1 MEEILLKGSRKK
13 LGDILVKAEVITEEQ
28 LQKGL
33 EVQNEKGIQLGKAL
47 IQLGYTTQKDI
58 IKALSEQLGM
68 SYISLS
74 NYQIDTTVLSTVPEN
89 LAREYKLIPL
99 FKIGS
104 TLTVGMADP
113 LDVFAI
119 DEISRES
126 KLEVEPAICSE
137 DEIIQTIDHYYG
149 STSSMDEVVQII
161 QDDESIVDRI
171 SDDDIDLRDIGV
183 DDAPIIKL
191 VNLLFSQAVKDKA
204 SDIHV
209 EPEEDKLIV
218 RFRVDGILHLIYTQP
233 KKLQNAIISR
243 LKIMAELDIA
253 ERRLPQDGRFQVK
266 VDNRDIDVRVSTIP
280 TVNGENIVMR
290 LLDKSNI
297 LVKLEE
303 LGFTKKILEDY
314 KVLLTR
320 PYGIILVTGPTGSG
334 KTTTLYSSLNT
345 LNSEKNNIVTVEDP
359 IEYRLKMI
367 RQTQV
372 NPKIG
377 LTFAAGLRAL
387 LRQDPDIM
395 MVGEVR
401 DTDTAKVAVQSA
413 LTGHLV
419 LTTLHT
425 NDAPTAITRLMD
437 MNVEPF
443 LVSASTI
450 GIIAQRLIRCICNK
464 CKVSYEPTEHILKE
478 LRLSTNNRKF
488 TFYKGK
494 GCRECRNT
502 GYKGRIGI
510 FELFVIDD
518 NVRDM
523 IMRRANLTEIKKY
536 AHKTGMK
543 TLRQDGILK
552 VIKGFTTV
560 EEVMKTT
567 AID

>member
-1 MEEILLKGSRKK
+1 
-13 LGDILVKAEVITEEQ
+13 
-28 LQKGL
+28 
-33 EVQNEKGIQLGKAL
+33 
-47 IQLGYTTQKDI
+47 
-58 IKALSEQLGM
+58 
-68 SYISLS
+68 
-74 NYQIDTTVLSTVPEN
+74 
-89 LAREYKLIPL
+89 
-99 FKIGS
+99 
-104 TLTVGMADP
+104 
-113 LDVFAI
+113 
-119 DEISRES
+119 
-126 KLEVEPAICSE
+126 
-137 DEIIQTIDHYYG
+137 
-149 STSSMDEVVQII
+149 
-161 QDDESIVDRI
+161 
-171 SDDDIDLRDIGV
+171 
-183 DDAPIIKL
+183 
-191 VNLLFSQAVKDKA
+191 
-204 SDIHV
+204 
-209 EPEEDKLIV
+209 
-218 RFRVDGILHLIYTQP
+218 
-233 KKLQNAIISR
+233 
-243 LKIMAELDIA
+243 MAELDIA
-253 ERRLPQDGRFQVK
+253 ERRLPQYGRFQVK

-345 LNSEKNNIVTVEDP
+345 LNSEKNNIVTVEDL

-387 LRQDPDIM
+387 LRQDPDII

-510 FELFVIDD
+510 FELFIIDD